1 MNGVKDQQISD
12 AGSLLRRKS
21 TLPDMQL
28 CEDRRLMAGCRRS
41 RAAASRMRNM
51 KRPGLSV
58 GQLWGNPTG
67 GSGSFRASRR
77 VCSPAASRVE
87 ASGIDSS
94 RSSVRA
100 VEGGCANETC
110 RALFGDDRPR
120 RWTAKGCGRP
130 PQRSQ
135 GGAAGEA
142 RRGGHERRWLP
153 AALGRHDLHPHS
165 RERNDR
171 PAYFSLSSPMRS
183 IDVPAPV
190 DSSPAFE

>member
-100 VEGGCANETC
+100 VEGGCANETPGRRVSFVSAGAELPVLLAGSSRVPASGWDPGG
-110 RALFGDDRPR
+110 RAFVFLLP
-120 RWTAKGCGRP
+120 
-130 PQRSQ
+130 
-135 GGAAGEA
+135 AGEA
-142 RRGGHERRWLP
+142 KGYFRLGYEDLSGSFVLTDAFTLPRGTGSP
-153 AALGRHDLHPHS
+153 AATGRFEEPAA
-165 RERNDR
+165 R
-171 PAYFSLSSPMRS
+171 P
-183 IDVPAPV
+183 
-190 DSSPAFE
+190 